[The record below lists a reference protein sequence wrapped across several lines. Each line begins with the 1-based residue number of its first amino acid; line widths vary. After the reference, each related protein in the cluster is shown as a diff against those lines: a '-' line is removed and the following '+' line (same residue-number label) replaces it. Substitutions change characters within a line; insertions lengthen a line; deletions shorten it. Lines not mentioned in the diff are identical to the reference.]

1 MRGIMDMSGRS
12 HIGRREFLKSV
23 VAAGLM
29 SVGGVSPL
37 ATAKE
42 ASKLHT
48 GGTKVGKKL
57 ENLGSI
63 LLWISYIRCIKGCLN
78 YLKIDVSTAWLFGA
92 TGHAFIINIC
102 EGIGISGPTALNYS
116 EMFFK
121 LGENIGY
128 KTNIVSSFKSDGDF
142 AEKQKLAWEKTKQ
155 AIDQGLPCYG
165 WNLDTRFPEFYVV
178 YGYDNVG
185 YYFSG
190 PGSDPGAGPKPWQE
204 LGNDAIGWLA
214 MHWLEPGTPADD
226 VTTVK
231 EAFEFVLEHAKN
243 PEKWVFS
250 GYRSGLAG
258 FDLWIH
264 ELEAGRANGPGVGMN
279 AACWSECRNY
289 AVEFLREARD
299 RIGGGL
305 DNLFGEA
312 ISYYEVVA
320 ANMGALSGIFPFDA
334 GKPWHIKD
342 KARVGLALDCLR
354 RTRSAEE
361 SGLRTLEKIVC
372 KL

>member
-1 MRGIMDMSGRS
+1 MSERS
-12 HIGRREFLKSV
+12 YIGRREFIKSV
-23 VAAGLM
+23 VTAGLM
-29 SVGGVSPL
+29 SIGGVSSFG
-37 ATAKE
+37 AAKGD
-42 ASKLHT
+42 SKLYT

-57 ENLGSI
+57 ENLRWER
-63 LLWISYIRCIKGCLN
+63 LWISHIGCIKGCLN

-92 TGHAFIINIC
+92 TGHAFVINIC
-102 EGIGISGPTALNYS
+102 GGIDVSGPTALNP

-128 KTNIVSSFKSDGDF
+128 RTNTVSAFKSDGDF
-142 AEKQKLAWEKTKQ
+142 AEKQRLAWEKAKQ
-155 AIDQGLPCYG
+155 SIDQGLPCYG

-178 YGYDNVG
+178 YGYDDVG

-190 PGSDPGAGPKPWQE
+190 PGSGAGAGPKTWQE
-204 LGNDAIGWLA
+204 LGNDRIGSLE

-226 VTTVK
+226 AATVK

-250 GYRSGLAG
+250 GYGYKSGLAG

-264 ELEAGRANGPGVGMN
+264 ELETGRANGPGVGLN
-279 AACWSECRNY
+279 AGNWSECRNY
-289 AVEFLREARD
+289 AVEFLKEAK
-299 RIGGGL
+299 GKLGKQL
-305 DNLFGEA
+305 SSLFDEA
-312 ISYYEVVA
+312 ISHYEVVA
-320 ANMGALSGIFPFDA
+320 ANLSALVGIFPVDA

-342 KARVGLALDCLR
+342 KARVSLALECLR
-354 RTRSAEE
+354 SARNAEE
-361 SGLRTLEKIVC
+361 SGLRTIEKMVY